1 MAASQVLIACGD
13 PETRRSLVDIFT
25 QSELEPV
32 LACTVC
38 EAHASL
44 ALQPISLTFCED
56 RLPGGGYGELL
67 RKTQLSGSHIPLVV
81 VSALGD
87 AEQYLRAMEQGA
99 LDYITPPYRRADIE
113 SIVSRRREKR
123 LEMKLPV
130 QVYGTSANGLP
141 FLQFARTRNI
151 SNQGALLEGIAS
163 ELRPGAVIGVRCCD
177 KDANFQVVWVRSA
190 DGSPKTQEVGI
201 QSLTPANC
209 IWTLSPVADEWA
221 RLVDPHARYGTST

>member
-1 MAASQVLIACGD
+1 MAASQVLVACGD
-13 PETRRSLVDIFT
+13 PETRRALVNIFT

-32 LACTVC
+32 LACTVG

-44 ALQPISLTFCED
+44 ALRPISLTFCED

-67 RKTQLSGSHIPLVV
+67 RETALSGSHVPLVV

-87 AEQYLRAMEQGA
+87 AEQYVEAMDQGA

-113 SIVSRRREKR
+113 SIVNRRQEKR
-123 LEMKLPV
+123 MEMTLPV

-151 SNQGALLEGIAS
+151 SNQGALLEGIAC
-163 ELRPGAVIGVRCCD
+163 ELQPGAVIGVRCCD
-177 KDANFQVVWVRSA
+177 KEANFKVVWVRSA
-190 DGSPKTQEVGI
+190 DGPPKTQEVGI
-201 QSLTPANC
+201 QGLTPANC
-209 IWTLSPVADEWA
+209 IWTLLPVPM
-221 RLVDPHARYGTST
+221 RVSGGG